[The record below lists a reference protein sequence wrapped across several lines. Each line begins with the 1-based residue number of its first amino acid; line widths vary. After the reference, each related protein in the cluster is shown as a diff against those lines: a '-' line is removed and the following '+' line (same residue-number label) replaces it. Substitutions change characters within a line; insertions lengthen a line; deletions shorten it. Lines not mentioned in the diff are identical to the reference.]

1 MITLEIVATDVSV
14 TISRVNPY
22 QAIDELMAYILA
34 ISLEKIEVTNIA
46 SFSKFP
52 V

>member
-14 TISRVNPY
+14 TINRVNPY
-22 QAIDELMAYILA
+22 QAIVELMAYKLEMN
-34 ISLEKIEVTNIA
+34 LEKSEVTNIA